1 MKVAYIF
8 HGHSRTW
15 DKCHTNFFENVF
27 SVVPGDIFIH
37 TWDATNS
44 VFGSTWNGFRP
55 LTEEQLK
62 LANRVPNFNEIYNT
76 YKPKVFIIESDKCK
90 NIKNQSD
97 TVSSHLG
104 LYYMLEG
111 SKKIYNEVI
120 QHDNYDYIFE
130 TRLDINYKSK
140 LDLMEFNNKNL
151 MCPIEGGLLYDFWMF
166 GSVANMKIK
175 IDFFDNVKSY
185 WYDKNPTL
193 IWYEHALENY
203 LRDNGISFMKSSL
216 EYDVPRLF

>member
-44 VFGSTWNGFRP
+44 VFGSGWNGFRP

-104 LYYMLEG
+104 LYYMLDG
-111 SKKIYNEVI
+111 SKKIYNEAI

-151 MCPIEGGLLYDFWMF
+151 MGPIEGGLLYDFWMF

-185 WYDKNPTL
+185 WYDKNPTS